1 MNGEICSPPKEEE
14 LKLKGFAYLLKL
26 EADQNHNRYYR
37 MVQEGDRFKIEMST
51 LRAGTAASALRGLCD
66 SGGAV
71 YPLPRLAA
79 AAGIER
85 RGGRAVSL
93 RGRGFPARWRCGC
106 TAGAGRRV
114 GRRAC
119 AIPPRRGG
127 RCLEKSGLRPRFHAV
142 FRRCCVYLGAVLC
155 TAANVYPVG

>member
-1 MNGEICSPPKEEE
+1 MYTAAQALRAHIECAPTFLFAPQRR
-14 LKLKGFAYLLKL
+14 KLHLLYYLLFEERRPL
-26 EADQNHNRYYR
+26 HAA
-37 MVQEGDRFKIEMST
+37 ST
-51 LRAGTAASALRGLCD
+51 LRPCAFAFAVRRLCD
-66 SGGAV
+66 TGRKIQS
-71 YPLPRLAA
+71 LPRLAA
-79 AAGIER
+79 AAYFER

-119 AIPPRRGG
+119 AIPPCRGG
-127 RCLEKSGLRPRFHAV
+127 RRLEKSGLRPRFHAV

-155 TAANVYPVG
+155 TAADVYPVG

>member
-1 MNGEICSPPKEEE
+1 MRGGCAPARRSRAIMARPPLIRPYGQPSPHGGRLTTTRKE
-14 LKLKGFAYLLKL
+14 AH
-26 EADQNHNRYYR
+26 AHAA
-37 MVQEGDRFKIEMST
+37 ST
-51 LRAGTAASALRGLCD
+51 LRPCAAASALRGLCD

-79 AAGIER
+79 ATGIER

-119 AIPPRRGG
+119 AIPSRQGG

-142 FRRCCVYLGAVLC
+142 FRRCCVYLAAVLC
-155 TAANVYPVG
+155 TAADVYPVG